1 MKSKRKPGSALV
13 EKKRPAKNPG
23 KLPPGKPATAPKRAA
38 TKRAPA
44 KKLTRAEREA
54 REHATRLEKVEK
66 ICDLYRVGTYTLE
79 SCCANVGTD
88 DSTLRLWCAK
98 YPDIH
103 EIYKSASDEH
113 SRRRLEGPLKE
124 KALNSFERLITGYDY
139 TEDTQTVVPVQ
150 KPDGSVQMV
159 VQEIRRAKKHVAPHA
174 GMVAMGM
181 RNFHGLKDRLDIQHG
196 GTIGIR
202 QEAVIGGISIEF

>member
-1 MKSKRKPGSALV
+1 MKSKRRPGSALV

-54 REHATRLEKVEK
+54 REHAERIRKVES
-66 ICDLYRVGTYTLE
+66 ICDLYRAGVHTIE
-79 SCCANVGTD
+79 SCCEQVGVTYT
-88 DSTLRLWCAK
+88 TLREWTVR
-98 YPDIH
+98 H
-103 EIYKSASDEH
+103 EEIYELYKKASNEH

-139 TEDTQTVVPVQ
+139 TEDAQTVTPVQ
-150 KPDGSVQMV
+150 KDDGSVQMV
-159 VQEIRRAKKHVAPHA
+159 VREIKRTKKHVAPNA

-181 RNFHGLKDRLDIQHG
+181 RNFHGLMDRLDVQHSG
-196 GTIGIR
+196 MIEVR
-202 QEAVIGGISIEF
+202 QLAEIGGVSIEF